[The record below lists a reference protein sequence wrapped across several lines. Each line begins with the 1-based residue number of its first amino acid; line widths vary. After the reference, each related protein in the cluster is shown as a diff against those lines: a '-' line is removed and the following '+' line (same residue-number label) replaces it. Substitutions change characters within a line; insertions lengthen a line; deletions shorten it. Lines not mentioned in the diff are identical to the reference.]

1 MEVALIEGAIV
12 GSDDNKLLGLF
23 VGLALGSVVDITD
36 GDVDIT
42 DCIDGEAE
50 RFDELTVGIDDGL
63 KVSKVV
69 GLMERLI
76 VGIVEG

>member
-1 MEVALIEGAIV
+1 MLGPLV
-12 GSDDNKLLGLF
+12 G
-23 VGLALGSVVDITD
+23 ITD